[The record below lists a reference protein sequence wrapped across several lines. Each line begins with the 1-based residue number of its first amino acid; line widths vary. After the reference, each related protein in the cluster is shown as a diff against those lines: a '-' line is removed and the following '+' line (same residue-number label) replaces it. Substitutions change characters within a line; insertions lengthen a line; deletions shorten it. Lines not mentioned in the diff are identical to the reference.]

1 MILIQQSLQGIYQ
14 PAAEIMLGRFAKDAS
29 HIYISCGTTDFRKQI
44 DGLVAMINL
53 QFKLDP
59 FSDQCAFIFCN
70 KKKNSIKVLR
80 YDKNGFVL
88 ASKKL
93 LEGMKFQWPKYAD
106 EVKEITSQQWEW
118 LLQGLSVEQK
128 KALYSVEIN
137 AENTCF

>member
-1 MILIQQSLQGIYQ
+1 
-14 PAAEIMLGRFAKDAS
+14 MLGHFAKDAS
-29 HIYISCGTTDFRKQI
+29 HIYIACGPTDFRKQI
-44 DGLVAMINL
+44 DSLVAMVNL

-93 LEGMKFQWPKYAD
+93 LDEMKFQWPKDAV
-106 EVKEITSQQWEW
+106 ETKEITSQQFEW
-118 LLQGLSVEQK
+118 LLQGLSMEQK
-128 KALYSVEIN
+128 KALHPVKMS
-137 AENTCF
+137 AEKICF